1 MAEVDVVAAA
11 ADNDDDGVDVG
22 ATKGKLLNN
31 LAKKNERGMDEHDLR
46 AWQQ

>member
-11 ADNDDDGVDVG
+11 AGNDNDDDDVG

-31 LAKKNERGMDEHDLR
+31 LGKKSEREMDEHDLR
-46 AWQQ
+46 ALKQ